1 MDMFCFVK
9 YGERY
14 SVFQKLFSC
23 VMQLESPK
31 TLESF
36 CFLGYRKYDW
46 PQLLSCSL
54 IRIQPVRIY
63 KDLPKLSQDGYKK
76 NVNVNSFLAP
86 PLFGPKLIWT
96 KFQA

>member
-36 CFLGYRKYDW
+36 CFLGLQEVW
-46 PQLLSCSL
+46 LTATT
-54 IRIQPVRIY
+54 
-63 KDLPKLSQDGYKK
+63 KL
-76 NVNVNSFLAP
+76 
-86 PLFGPKLIWT
+86 
-96 KFQA
+96 

>member
-31 TLESF
+31 TIESF
-36 CFLGYRKYDW
+36 CFLGLQEVW
-46 PQLLSCSL
+46 LTTTT
-54 IRIQPVRIY
+54 
-63 KDLPKLSQDGYKK
+63 KL
-76 NVNVNSFLAP
+76 
-86 PLFGPKLIWT
+86 
-96 KFQA
+96 

>member
-36 CFLGYRKYDW
+36 CFLRLQEVW
-46 PQLLSCSL
+46 LTTTT
-54 IRIQPVRIY
+54 
-63 KDLPKLSQDGYKK
+63 KL
-76 NVNVNSFLAP
+76 
-86 PLFGPKLIWT
+86 
-96 KFQA
+96 